1 MEIRVQ
7 KAYCDP
13 RLGNI
18 DIPCPLAV
26 SVSSCHPQ
34 PHHVPLSLPRWL
46 GFVRSLIDRN
56 TFSPLLPSLSLAARA
71 SAHSPPSDNV
81 WCIKNRID
89 LSNDLLLCLV
99 QFWCIRRYYLG
110 YIPSRREK
118 DAVNRLTI
126 VQRLLYIFRSL
137 VVVTKVMS
145 ALHKENLGHFVFA
158 KKTLFSLSLGRL
170 WFHKEEKWE
179 LSSGRQERC
188 ATLSTPD

>member
-1 MEIRVQ
+1 MGRQKKKKKASSTASSQLASASGLGRVALKRPSWRPLLLFGPLEKMQRLGQLGPSVGQWPHRGSSSSDGSFTALYSYCSMEPLAHPKMEIRVQ

-71 SAHSPPSDNV
+71 SAHSPPSDII
-81 WCIKNRID
+81 WDID
-89 LSNDLLLCLV
+89 
-99 QFWCIRRYYLG
+99 G
-110 YIPSRREK
+110 EK
-118 DAVNRLTI
+118 
-126 VQRLLYIFRSL
+126 
-137 VVVTKVMS
+137 M
-145 ALHKENLGHFVFA
+145 
-158 KKTLFSLSLGRL
+158 
-170 WFHKEEKWE
+170 W
-179 LSSGRQERC
+179 
-188 ATLSTPD
+188 

>member
-34 PHHVPLSLPRWL
+34 PHYVPLSLLARWL

-71 SAHSPPSDNV
+71 SAHSPPSDII
-81 WCIKNRID
+81 WDI
-89 LSNDLLLCLV
+89 
-99 QFWCIRRYYLG
+99 Y
-110 YIPSRREK
+110 
-118 DAVNRLTI
+118 RLDGKKCGKSPHHSSAKK
-126 VQRLLYIFRSL
+126 LLYIFRSL
-137 VVVTKVMS
+137 AVVTEVMS

-158 KKTLFSLSLGRL
+158 KKLFFHCRLGDCDFTRRKNENCPAGGRNVVQRCQRQTKKML
-170 WFHKEEKWE
+170 TNEK
-179 LSSGRQERC
+179 SIKFKQSC
-188 ATLSTPD
+188 